1 MQLIFWATTVLL
13 TLFAMAFFLPWIGSR
28 KKIAL
33 LIACIFSV
41 IVYALYG
48 YWGSAS
54 LLGQYYSKEA
64 VEASTKQVELRR
76 LMTEFKKEE
85 YRLRFRLAENPKDL
99 DAEWRLLDLL
109 AIKALLENNKNQA
122 KQYWE
127 EAFKKTP
134 ESLKEEFKSK
144 LKGLNKAVS

>member
-1 MQLIFWATTVLL
+1 MQLIFWATIVLL
-13 TLFAMAFFLPWIGSR
+13 TFFAMAFFVPWLYSQ
-28 KKIAL
+28 KKVAL
-33 LIACIFSV
+33 LIACVFSGT
-41 IVYALYG
+41 VYALYS
-48 YWGSAS
+48 YWGSSS

-85 YRLRFRLAENPKDL
+85 YRLRFRLEENSKDL

-109 AIKALLENNKNQA
+109 AIKALLENNKNLA

-127 EAFKKTP
+127 EALKKCP
-134 ESLKEEFKSK
+134 DRVKEEFKDK
-144 LKGLNKAVS
+144 LKGLN

>member
-13 TLFAMAFFLPWIGSR
+13 IFFAMTFFVPWLSSQ

-33 LIACIFSV
+33 LIACLFSGT
-41 IVYALYG
+41 VYALYG
-48 YWGSAS
+48 YWGSSS
-54 LLGQYYSKEA
+54 LLEQYYSKEA

-85 YRLRFRLAENPKDL
+85 YRLRFRLEENSKDL

-109 AIKALLENNKNQA
+109 AIKALLENNKSQA

-127 EAFKKTP
+127 EALKKSP
-134 ESLKEEFKSK
+134 DNLKEDFKQK
-144 LKGLNKAVS
+144 LKGLN